1 MLNFLR
7 NILLGILNF
16 LRNILLGVLNFLRN
30 ILLGVLNFLRNIL
43 RYIFET
49 KSEKNLKEIKPLLD
63 KINEEYTMLYSLSND
78 ELREETNKL
87 RGIIQENIKKE
98 KDDYKR
104 AKDAFIKNTSIE
116 KSVIDKLEANIKN
129 TSEKLKNKKED
140 VLMEILP
147 KAFAIVKDT
156 ARRFTENEEIRVSVT
171 SFDRILFAKN
181 RDYININGDEA
192 IWKTTWNVMKH
203 SIKWNMIHYDEQ
215 LIGGIVLHQGKIAEM
230 ATGEGKTLVSTLPIF
245 LNALTG
251 DGVHLVTVNDYLA
264 KRDCMWNR
272 PIFEFHGLTVACI
285 DETDPGSNERRKAYA
300 ADITYGTN
308 NEFGFDYLRDNMSSA
323 EKELVQRQHNYAIV
337 DEVDSVLIDDART
350 PLIISGPTDYD
361 NTKDYSTF
369 QPFVKNLVDEQK
381 KIVNKFLLEAKDG
394 IAKGIKNEE
403 TGLALFRAY
412 RGLPK
417 NKDLIKFLSEPGIKL
432 FMEENEAIYLENNCQ
447 RMPEVDKEL
456 FFYIEEKFRNVEL
469 TDKGFEFISRQAG
482 NSDFFK
488 LPDIG
493 IEIDKIEKDSEST
506 DREKE
511 IQKKLIF
518 QNYKLKSKRVHVIQQ
533 LLKAY
538 TLFEKEVDYVV
549 LGGRVLIVDEQTGR
563 ILDGRR
569 YSDGLHQALEAK
581 EFVKIEKPSQTHAT
595 ITLQNYF
602 RLYSK
607 LAGMTGTAE
616 TEAAEFLD
624 IYKLDVVVIPTHKKM
639 IREDKDDIVFKTAR
653 AKFNEIINM
662 VIELS
667 KSGRPVLVGT
677 TSVEISELLSKML
690 KMKKIQHQVLN
701 AKYHQQEAEI
711 VAKAGV
717 SGTVTIATNMAGRG
731 TDIKLDEKALKAGG
745 LAIIGS
751 ERHESRRVD
760 RQLRGR
766 AGRQG
771 DPGSSQFLVSFEDD
785 LMRKTI
791 GNSSAQRFIDTLA
804 DDEVIQSGMVTRS
817 IERAQKKVEE
827 NNFGYRRRL
836 LEYDDVLNT
845 QREKIYTTRRNAL
858 KKEIVN
864 SDVFNIL
871 LYVVKKYILQQ
882 EDPEEQLNYSEVK
895 NRYFE
900 ITDLDFFETE
910 KEFDDEL
917 YDDILKKIYY
927 NFIEIYKNKCLEIFK
942 KVSLDMQ
949 NIPEDKAKMRK
960 ITIAAEQFIIDIDV
974 DFENNK
980 FTSEQL
986 AGEYLMRLIVA
997 EVSINFIDEYWKKH
1011 LRNIDDLK
1019 KSVQNAYYE
1028 QKDPLLIFKFE
1039 SFELF
1044 MGMITKINSNIVEFL
1059 FKAKVLNDEEKEKY
1073 ISDLSVGRINL
1084 QQEILEKQ
1092 IQMQMK
1098 KKLKTLLN

>member
-7 NILLGILNF
+7 NILRI
-16 LRNILLGVLNFLRN
+16 
-30 ILLGVLNFLRNIL
+30 
-43 RYIFET
+43 IFGT
-49 KSEKNLKEIKPLLD
+49 KSEKKLKEIKPLLD
-63 KINEEYTMLYSLSND
+63 KINEEYKRLYSLSND

-104 AKDAFIKNTSIE
+104 AKEAFIKNTSIE
-116 KSVIDKLEANIKN
+116 KSVIDNLEANIKN

-140 VLMEILP
+140 VLMKILP

-308 NEFGFDYLRDNMSSA
+308 NEFGFDYLRDNMSSE

-394 IAKGIKNEE
+394 IAKGLKNEE

-469 TDKGFEFISRQAG
+469 TDKGFDFISRQAG

-639 IREDKDDIVFKTAR
+639 IRKDKNDIVFKTAR

-791 GNSSAQRFIDTLA
+791 GNSNAQRFIDTLA

-871 LYVVKKYILQQ
+871 LHVVKKYILQQ

-900 ITDLDFFETE
+900 ITDLEFFETK

-917 YDDILKKIYY
+917 YDDILKKTYY

-949 NIPEDKAKMRK
+949 NIPDDKAKMRK

-980 FTSEQL
+980 FTTEQL

-1044 MGMITKINSNIVEFL
+1044 MGMITKINCNIVEFL

-1092 IQMQMK
+1092 IQTQMK

>member
-7 NILLGILNF
+7 NILRI
-16 LRNILLGVLNFLRN
+16 
-30 ILLGVLNFLRNIL
+30 
-43 RYIFET
+43 IFGT
-49 KSEKNLKEIKPLLD
+49 KSEKKLKEIKPLLD
-63 KINEEYTMLYSLSND
+63 KINEEYKRLYSLSND

-104 AKDAFIKNTSIE
+104 AKEAFIKNTSIE
-116 KSVIDKLEANIKN
+116 KSVIDNLEANIKN

-140 VLMEILP
+140 VLMKILP

-308 NEFGFDYLRDNMSSA
+308 NEFGFDYLRDNMSSE

-394 IAKGIKNEE
+394 IAKGLKNEE

-469 TDKGFEFISRQAG
+469 TDKGFDFISRQAG

-791 GNSSAQRFIDTLA
+791 GNSNAQRFIDTLA

-871 LYVVKKYILQQ
+871 LHVVKKYILQQ
-882 EDPEEQLNYSEVK
+882 EDPEEQLNYFEVK
-895 NRYFE
+895 NRYFK
-900 ITDLDFFETE
+900 ITNLEFFETK

-917 YDDILKKIYY
+917 YDDILEKIYY
-927 NFIEIYKNKCLEIFK
+927 KFIEIYKNKCLEIFK

-980 FTSEQL
+980 FTTEQL
-986 AGEYLMRLIVA
+986 AGEYLML
-997 EVSINFIDEYWKKH
+997 SINFIDEYWKKH

-1044 MGMITKINSNIVEFL
+1044 MGMITKINCNIVEFL

-1092 IQMQMK
+1092 IQTQMK

>member
-7 NILLGILNF
+7 NILRI
-16 LRNILLGVLNFLRN
+16 
-30 ILLGVLNFLRNIL
+30 
-43 RYIFET
+43 IFGT
-49 KSEKNLKEIKPLLD
+49 KSEKKLKEIKPLLD
-63 KINEEYTMLYSLSND
+63 KINEEYTRLYSLSND

-98 KDDYKR
+98 KDDYKK
-104 AKDAFIKNTSIE
+104 AKEAFIKNTSIE
-116 KSVIDKLEANIKN
+116 KSVIDNLEANIKN

-140 VLMEILP
+140 VLMKILP

-308 NEFGFDYLRDNMSSA
+308 NEFGFDYLRDNMSSE

-394 IAKGIKNEE
+394 IAKGLKNEE

-469 TDKGFEFISRQAG
+469 TDKGFEFISKQAG

-639 IREDKDDIVFKTAR
+639 IRKDKNDIVFKTAR

-791 GNSSAQRFIDTLA
+791 GNSNAQRFIDTLA

-871 LYVVKKYILQQ
+871 LHVVKKYILQQ

-900 ITDLDFFETE
+900 ITDLEFFETK

-917 YDDILKKIYY
+917 YDDILKKTYY

-980 FTSEQL
+980 FTTEQL

-1073 ISDLSVGRINL
+1073 ISDLNVGIINL

-1092 IQMQMK
+1092 IQTQMK

>member
-7 NILLGILNF
+7 NILRI
-16 LRNILLGVLNFLRN
+16 
-30 ILLGVLNFLRNIL
+30 
-43 RYIFET
+43 IFGT
-49 KSEKNLKEIKPLLD
+49 KSEKKLKEIKPLLD
-63 KINEEYTMLYSLSND
+63 KINEEYKRLYSLSND

-98 KDDYKR
+98 KDDYRK
-104 AKDAFIKNTSIE
+104 AKEAFIKNTSIE
-116 KSVIDKLEANIKN
+116 KSVIDNLEANIKN

-140 VLMEILP
+140 ILMKILP

-308 NEFGFDYLRDNMSSA
+308 NEFGFDYLRDNMSSE

-394 IAKGIKNEE
+394 IAKGLKNEE
-403 TGLALFRAY
+403 TGLALF
-412 RGLPK
+412 
-417 NKDLIKFLSEPGIKL
+417 
-432 FMEENEAIYLENNCQ
+432 
-447 RMPEVDKEL
+447 
-456 FFYIEEKFRNVEL
+456 
-469 TDKGFEFISRQAG
+469 
-482 NSDFFK
+482 
-488 LPDIG
+488 G

-791 GNSSAQRFIDTLA
+791 GNSNAQRFIDTLA

-871 LYVVKKYILQQ
+871 LHVVKKYILQQ

-900 ITDLDFFETE
+900 ITDLEFFETK

-917 YDDILKKIYY
+917 YDDILKKTYY

-949 NIPEDKAKMRK
+949 NIPDDKAKMRK

-980 FTSEQL
+980 FTTEQL

-1092 IQMQMK
+1092 IQTQMK

>member
-7 NILLGILNF
+7 NILRI
-16 LRNILLGVLNFLRN
+16 
-30 ILLGVLNFLRNIL
+30 
-43 RYIFET
+43 IFGT
-49 KSEKNLKEIKPLLD
+49 KSEKKLKEIKPLLD
-63 KINEEYTMLYSLSND
+63 KINKEYTRLYSLSND

-98 KDDYKR
+98 KDDYKK
-104 AKDAFIKNTSIE
+104 AKEAFIKNTSIE
-116 KSVIDKLEANIKN
+116 KSVIDNLEANIKN

-140 VLMEILP
+140 VLMKILP

-308 NEFGFDYLRDNMSSA
+308 NEFGFDYLRDNMSSE

-469 TDKGFEFISRQAG
+469 TDKGFDFISRQAG

-690 KMKKIQHQVLN
+690 KMKKIPHQVLN

-791 GNSSAQRFIDTLA
+791 GNSNAQRFIDTLA

-871 LYVVKKYILQQ
+871 LHVVKKYILQQ

-900 ITDLDFFETE
+900 ITDLEFFETK

-917 YDDILKKIYY
+917 YDDILKKTYY

-980 FTSEQL
+980 FTTEQL

-1092 IQMQMK
+1092 IQTQMK

>member
-7 NILLGILNF
+7 NILRI
-16 LRNILLGVLNFLRN
+16 
-30 ILLGVLNFLRNIL
+30 
-43 RYIFET
+43 IFGT
-49 KSEKNLKEIKPLLD
+49 KSEKKLKEIKPLLD
-63 KINEEYTMLYSLSND
+63 KINEEYKRLYSLSND

-98 KDDYKR
+98 KDDYKK
-104 AKDAFIKNTSIE
+104 AKEAFIKNTSIE
-116 KSVIDKLEANIKN
+116 KSVIDNLEANIKN

-140 VLMEILP
+140 VLMKILP

-181 RDYININGDEA
+181 RDYINISGDEA

-308 NEFGFDYLRDNMSSA
+308 NEFGFDYLRDNMSSE

-469 TDKGFEFISRQAG
+469 TDKGFDFISRQAG

-791 GNSSAQRFIDTLA
+791 GNSNAQRFIDTLA

-871 LYVVKKYILQQ
+871 LHVVKKYILQQ

-900 ITDLDFFETE
+900 ITDLEFFETK

-917 YDDILKKIYY
+917 YDDILKKTYY

-942 KVSLDMQ
+942 KVFLDMQ

-1044 MGMITKINSNIVEFL
+1044 MGMITKINCNIVEFL

-1084 QQEILEKQ
+1084 QQEFLEKQ
-1092 IQMQMK
+1092 IQTQMK

>member
-7 NILLGILNF
+7 NILLGI
-16 LRNILLGVLNFLRN
+16 LNFLRN

-394 IAKGIKNEE
+394 IAKGIKNEK

-917 YDDILKKIYY
+917 YDDILKKTYY

-960 ITIAAEQFIIDIDV
+960 ITIASEQFIIDIDV

>member
-7 NILLGILNF
+7 NILRI
-16 LRNILLGVLNFLRN
+16 
-30 ILLGVLNFLRNIL
+30 
-43 RYIFET
+43 IFGT
-49 KSEKNLKEIKPLLD
+49 KSEKKLKEIKPLLD
-63 KINEEYTMLYSLSND
+63 KINEEYKRLYSLSND

-98 KDDYKR
+98 KDDYKK
-104 AKDAFIKNTSIE
+104 AKEAFIKNTSIE
-116 KSVIDKLEANIKN
+116 KSVIDNLEANIKN

-140 VLMEILP
+140 VLMKILP

-181 RDYININGDEA
+181 RDYINISGDEA

-308 NEFGFDYLRDNMSSA
+308 NEFGFDYLRDNMSSE

-469 TDKGFEFISRQAG
+469 TDKGFDFISRQAG

-791 GNSSAQRFIDTLA
+791 GNSNAQRFIDTLA

-871 LYVVKKYILQQ
+871 LHVVKKYILQQ

-900 ITDLDFFETE
+900 ITDLEFFETK

-917 YDDILKKIYY
+917 YDDILKKTYY

-980 FTSEQL
+980 FTTEQL

-1044 MGMITKINSNIVEFL
+1044 MGMITKINCNIVEFL

-1073 ISDLSVGRINL
+1073 ISDLNVGIINL

-1092 IQMQMK
+1092 IQTQLK
-1098 KKLKTLLN
+1098 KKLKTLIN

>member
-960 ITIAAEQFIIDIDV
+960 ITIASEQFIIDIDV

>member
-7 NILLGILNF
+7 NILRI
-16 LRNILLGVLNFLRN
+16 
-30 ILLGVLNFLRNIL
+30 
-43 RYIFET
+43 IFGT
-49 KSEKNLKEIKPLLD
+49 KSEKKLKEIKPLLD
-63 KINEEYTMLYSLSND
+63 KINEEYKRLYSLSND

-98 KDDYKR
+98 KDDYKK
-104 AKDAFIKNTSIE
+104 AKEAFIKNTSIE
-116 KSVIDKLEANIKN
+116 KSVIDNLEANIKN

-140 VLMEILP
+140 VLMKILP

-308 NEFGFDYLRDNMSSA
+308 NEFGFDYLRDNMSSE

-469 TDKGFEFISRQAG
+469 TDKGFDFISRQAG

-690 KMKKIQHQVLN
+690 KMKKIPHQVLN

-791 GNSSAQRFIDTLA
+791 GNSNAQRFIDTLA

-871 LYVVKKYILQQ
+871 LHVVKKYILQQ

-900 ITDLDFFETE
+900 ITDLEFFETK

-917 YDDILKKIYY
+917 YDDILKKTYY

-980 FTSEQL
+980 FTTEQL

-1092 IQMQMK
+1092 IQTQMK

>member
-7 NILLGILNF
+7 NILRI
-16 LRNILLGVLNFLRN
+16 
-30 ILLGVLNFLRNIL
+30 
-43 RYIFET
+43 IFGT
-49 KSEKNLKEIKPLLD
+49 KSEKKLKEIKPLLD
-63 KINEEYTMLYSLSND
+63 KINEEYKRLYSLSND

-104 AKDAFIKNTSIE
+104 AKEAFIKNTSIE
-116 KSVIDKLEANIKN
+116 KSVIDNLEANIKN

-140 VLMEILP
+140 VLMKILP

-215 LIGGIVLHQGKIAEM
+215 LIGGRVLHQGKIAEM

-308 NEFGFDYLRDNMSSA
+308 NEFGFDYLRDNMSSE

-394 IAKGIKNEE
+394 IAKGLKNEE

-469 TDKGFEFISRQAG
+469 TDKGFDFISRQAG

-791 GNSSAQRFIDTLA
+791 GNSNAQRFIDTLA

-871 LYVVKKYILQQ
+871 LHVVKKYILQQ
-882 EDPEEQLNYSEVK
+882 EDPEEQLNYFEVK
-895 NRYFE
+895 NRYFK
-900 ITDLDFFETE
+900 ITNLEFFETK

-917 YDDILKKIYY
+917 YDDILEKIYY
-927 NFIEIYKNKCLEIFK
+927 KFIEIYKNKCLEIFK

-980 FTSEQL
+980 FTTEQL

-1044 MGMITKINSNIVEFL
+1044 MGMITKINCNIVEFL

-1073 ISDLSVGRINL
+1073 ISDLNVGIINL

-1092 IQMQMK
+1092 IQTQLK
-1098 KKLKTLLN
+1098 KKLKTLIN

>member
-7 NILLGILNF
+7 NILRI
-16 LRNILLGVLNFLRN
+16 
-30 ILLGVLNFLRNIL
+30 
-43 RYIFET
+43 IFGT
-49 KSEKNLKEIKPLLD
+49 KSEKKLKEIKPLLD
-63 KINEEYTMLYSLSND
+63 KINEEYKRLYSLSND

-104 AKDAFIKNTSIE
+104 AKEAFIKNTSIE
-116 KSVIDKLEANIKN
+116 KSVIDNLEANIKN

-140 VLMEILP
+140 VLMKILP

-308 NEFGFDYLRDNMSSA
+308 NEFGFDYLRDNMSSE

-394 IAKGIKNEE
+394 IAKGLKNEE

-456 FFYIEEKFRNVEL
+456 FFDIEEKFRNVEL
-469 TDKGFEFISRQAG
+469 TDKGFDFISRQAG

-791 GNSSAQRFIDTLA
+791 GNSNAQRFIDTLA

-871 LYVVKKYILQQ
+871 LHVVKKYILQQ

-900 ITDLDFFETE
+900 ITDLEFFETK

-917 YDDILKKIYY
+917 YDDILKKTYY

-949 NIPEDKAKMRK
+949 NIPDDKAKMRK

-980 FTSEQL
+980 FTTEQL

-1044 MGMITKINSNIVEFL
+1044 MGMITKINCNIVEFL

-1073 ISDLSVGRINL
+1073 ISNLSVGRINL

-1092 IQMQMK
+1092 IQTQMK

>member
-7 NILLGILNF
+7 NILRI
-16 LRNILLGVLNFLRN
+16 
-30 ILLGVLNFLRNIL
+30 
-43 RYIFET
+43 IFGT
-49 KSEKNLKEIKPLLD
+49 KSEKKLKEIKPLLD
-63 KINEEYTMLYSLSND
+63 KINEEYKRLYSLSND

-98 KDDYKR
+98 KDDYKK
-104 AKDAFIKNTSIE
+104 AKEAFIKNTSIE
-116 KSVIDKLEANIKN
+116 KSVIDNLEANIKN

-140 VLMEILP
+140 VLMKILP

-308 NEFGFDYLRDNMSSA
+308 NEFGFDYLRDNMSSE

-469 TDKGFEFISRQAG
+469 TDKGFDFISRQAG

-639 IREDKDDIVFKTAR
+639 IRKDKNDIVFKTAR

-690 KMKKIQHQVLN
+690 KMKKIPHQVLN

-791 GNSSAQRFIDTLA
+791 GNSNAQRFIDTLA

-871 LYVVKKYILQQ
+871 LHVVKKYILQQ
-882 EDPEEQLNYSEVK
+882 EDPEEQLNYFEVK
-895 NRYFE
+895 NRYFK
-900 ITDLDFFETE
+900 ITNLEFFETK

-917 YDDILKKIYY
+917 YDDILEKIYY
-927 NFIEIYKNKCLEIFK
+927 KFIEIYKNKCLEIFK

-980 FTSEQL
+980 FTTEQL

-1044 MGMITKINSNIVEFL
+1044 MGMITKINCNIVEFL

-1084 QQEILEKQ
+1084 QQEFLEKQ
-1092 IQMQMK
+1092 IQTQMK

>member
-7 NILLGILNF
+7 NILRI
-16 LRNILLGVLNFLRN
+16 
-30 ILLGVLNFLRNIL
+30 
-43 RYIFET
+43 IFGT
-49 KSEKNLKEIKPLLD
+49 KSEKKLKEIKPLLD
-63 KINEEYTMLYSLSND
+63 KINEEYKRLYSLSND

-98 KDDYKR
+98 KDDYKK
-104 AKDAFIKNTSIE
+104 AKEVFIKNTSIE
-116 KSVIDKLEANIKN
+116 KSVIDNLEANIKN

-140 VLMEILP
+140 VLMKILP

-308 NEFGFDYLRDNMSSA
+308 NEFGFDYLRDNMSSE

-394 IAKGIKNEE
+394 IAKGIKNEK

-469 TDKGFEFISRQAG
+469 TDKGFDFISRQAG

-791 GNSSAQRFIDTLA
+791 GNSNAQRFIDTLA
-804 DDEVIQSGMVTRS
+804 DDEVIQS
-817 IERAQKKVEE
+817 QKKVEE

-871 LYVVKKYILQQ
+871 LHVVKKYILQQ

-900 ITDLDFFETE
+900 ITDLEFFETK

-917 YDDILKKIYY
+917 YDDILKKTYY

-942 KVSLDMQ
+942 KVFLDMQ

-980 FTSEQL
+980 FTTEQL

-1084 QQEILEKQ
+1084 QPDLSVGRINLQQEILEKQ
-1092 IQMQMK
+1092 IQTQMK

>member
-7 NILLGILNF
+7 NILRI
-16 LRNILLGVLNFLRN
+16 
-30 ILLGVLNFLRNIL
+30 
-43 RYIFET
+43 IFGT
-49 KSEKNLKEIKPLLD
+49 KSEKKLKEIKPLLD
-63 KINEEYTMLYSLSND
+63 KINEEYKRLYSLSND

-104 AKDAFIKNTSIE
+104 AKEAFIKNTSIE
-116 KSVIDKLEANIKN
+116 KSVIDNLEANIKN

-140 VLMEILP
+140 VLMKILP

-300 ADITYGTN
+300 ADITFGTN
-308 NEFGFDYLRDNMSSA
+308 NEFGFDYLRDNMSSE

-456 FFYIEEKFRNVEL
+456 YFYIEEKFRNVEL
-469 TDKGFEFISRQAG
+469 TDKGFEFISKQAG

-639 IREDKDDIVFKTAR
+639 IRKDKNDIVFKTAR

-791 GNSSAQRFIDTLA
+791 GNSNAQRFIDTLA

-871 LYVVKKYILQQ
+871 LQKIKKYILQQ

-900 ITDLDFFETE
+900 ITDLEFFETK

-917 YDDILKKIYY
+917 YDDILKKTYY

-980 FTSEQL
+980 FTTEQL

-1044 MGMITKINSNIVEFL
+1044 MGMITKINCNIVEFL

-1092 IQMQMK
+1092 IQIQMK

>member
-7 NILLGILNF
+7 NILLGI
-16 LRNILLGVLNFLRN
+16 LNFLRN

-960 ITIAAEQFIIDIDV
+960 ITIASEQFIIDIDV

>member
-7 NILLGILNF
+7 NILRI
-16 LRNILLGVLNFLRN
+16 
-30 ILLGVLNFLRNIL
+30 
-43 RYIFET
+43 IFGT
-49 KSEKNLKEIKPLLD
+49 KSEKKLKEIKPLLD
-63 KINEEYTMLYSLSND
+63 KINEEYKRLYSLSND

-98 KDDYKR
+98 KDDYKK
-104 AKDAFIKNTSIE
+104 AKEAFIKNTSIE
-116 KSVIDKLEANIKN
+116 KSVIDNLEANIKN

-140 VLMEILP
+140 VLMKILP

-156 ARRFTENEEIRVSVT
+156 ARRFTENEEIRVSAT

-308 NEFGFDYLRDNMSSA
+308 NEFGFDYLRDNMSSE

-469 TDKGFEFISRQAG
+469 TDKGFDFISRQAG

-791 GNSSAQRFIDTLA
+791 GNSNAQRFIDTLA

-871 LYVVKKYILQQ
+871 LHVVKKYILQQ

-900 ITDLDFFETE
+900 ITNLDFFETK

-917 YDDILKKIYY
+917 YDDILKKTYY

-949 NIPEDKAKMRK
+949 NIPDDKAKMRK

-980 FTSEQL
+980 FTTEQL

-1044 MGMITKINSNIVEFL
+1044 MGMITKINCNIVEFL

-1073 ISDLSVGRINL
+1073 ISDLSVGRINF

-1092 IQMQMK
+1092 IQTQMK

>member
-7 NILLGILNF
+7 NILRI
-16 LRNILLGVLNFLRN
+16 
-30 ILLGVLNFLRNIL
+30 
-43 RYIFET
+43 IFGT
-49 KSEKNLKEIKPLLD
+49 KSEKKLKEIKPLLD
-63 KINEEYTMLYSLSND
+63 KINEEYTRLYSLSND

-98 KDDYKR
+98 KDDYKK
-104 AKDAFIKNTSIE
+104 AKEAFIKNTSIE
-116 KSVIDKLEANIKN
+116 KSVIDNLEANIKN

-140 VLMEILP
+140 VLMGILP

-156 ARRFTENEEIRVSVT
+156 ARRFTENEEIRVSAT

-308 NEFGFDYLRDNMSSA
+308 NEFGFDYLRDNMSSE

-456 FFYIEEKFRNVEL
+456 FFFFFEKLRNVEL
-469 TDKGFEFISRQAG
+469 TDKGFDFISRQAG

-791 GNSSAQRFIDTLA
+791 GNSNAQRFIDTLA

-980 FTSEQL
+980 FTTEQL

-1044 MGMITKINSNIVEFL
+1044 MGMITKINCNIVEFL

-1073 ISDLSVGRINL
+1073 ISDLSVGRINF

-1092 IQMQMK
+1092 IQTQMK